1 MTDGDVSNGA
11 DGDAAAADGG
21 TGDAATPDGGAAG
34 ATAADGGTVDAD
46 AADDDRSASY
56 SALRRALGRSRR
68 ESESLTLR
76 TYVWVSALVGL
87 LLVLTVL
94 LALPVW
100 IAETVGHT
108 ALNKISRGV
117 LPVVVLGLLVP
128 LFAPAVYVARNHR
141 RGTATRRRDAAL
153 GVAGYLYVFSIY
165 LALVVSAPAEFR
177 SEPSGAL
184 APAIELAYSLPPLY
198 SLAVPILGA
207 LVIALVQ
214 RVVR

>member
-1 MTDGDVSNGA
+1 MTDGDVSDRAGA
-11 DGDAAAADGG
+11 GAAAADGG
-21 TGDAATPDGGAAG
+21 TANADT
-34 ATAADGGTVDAD
+34 ADGGTVDAD
-46 AADDDRSASY
+46 APNDDGRSASY
-56 SALRRALGRSRR
+56 SALRRALGQSRR
-68 ESESLTLR
+68 ESSSLTLR

-87 LLVLTVL
+87 LLVVTVL

-100 IAETVGHT
+100 IAETVGHS
-108 ALNKISRGV
+108 ALNKIARGV

-141 RGTATRRRDAAL
+141 RGTATRRGDAAL
-153 GVAGYLYVFSIY
+153 GLAGYLYVFSIY

-177 SEPSGAL
+177 SEPSGVL
-184 APAIELAYSLPPLY
+184 APAIELAYSLPALY

-207 LVIALVQ
+207 LVIAAVQ